1 MLNVKAQRYNAASQV
16 VSELDVGISI
26 PLPWLNRQKYTA
38 GILESRKSLE
48 NAQHEFDATQTEAL
62 GLVRDQ
68 LKKIQTAASQYELYR
83 DQILSLARQTVEAS
97 RAAYEASTG
106 GFLELITARRTL
118 QDVES
123 MALNRLAEYE
133 VAIAEL
139 EAITGNPTPN
149 QSGKDISK

>member
-1 MLNVKAQRYNAASQV
+1 MESAQR
-16 VSELDVGISI
+16 
-26 PLPWLNRQKYTA
+26 
-38 GILESRKSLE
+38 
-48 NAQHEFDATQTEAL
+48 EFDATQTEAL

-68 LKKIQTAASQYELYR
+68 LKKIQTAANQYELYR
-83 DQILSLARQTVEAS
+83 DRLIPLANETVEAS
-97 RAAYEASTG
+97 RAAYEAATG

-123 MALNRLAEYE
+123 MALNRLVEHE
-133 VAIAEL
+133 VAIVEL

>member
-1 MLNVKAQRYNAASQV
+1 M
-16 VSELDVGISI
+16 
-26 PLPWLNRQKYTA
+26 
-38 GILESRKSLE
+38 
-48 NAQHEFDATQTEAL
+48 
-62 GLVRDQ
+62 VRDQ

-83 DQILSLARQTVEAS
+83 DQILPLARQTVEAS

-133 VAIAEL
+133 V
-139 EAITGNPTPN
+139 GNRGTRSHYRQSDTN
-149 QSGKDISK
+149 QSGKDIPK